1 MSQLFKCSGDSN
13 ACHPDP
19 KLHICASLP
28 QGLLHPDLKLGQG
41 KSPGQGCH
49 HGKGTRNSS
58 CGDTAQT
65 QAWWQGWRSSK
76 GRKTTER
83 VTGLRPQY
91 ATCRRGHDVH
101 RLAPSPKSWPKK
113 LSVHTMKHHSSSRER
128 GQATHT
134 NAHDAPGHKK
144 SELKNNM
151 HKASFS
157 RGKANHKTLLRLM
170 GALPI
175 NTRED

>member
-1 MSQLFKCSGDSN
+1 MAEQ
-13 ACHPDP
+13 
-19 KLHICASLP
+19 
-28 QGLLHPDLKLGQG
+28 QG
-41 KSPGQGCH
+41 KKDYREGH
-49 HGKGTRNSS
+49 
-58 CGDTAQT
+58 
-65 QAWWQGWRSSK
+65 
-76 GRKTTER
+76 
-83 VTGLRPQY
+83 RPQ
-91 ATCRRGHDVH
+91 ASICHMQERPRWTPPGTITKV
-101 RLAPSPKSWPKK
+101 LAEEV
-113 LSVHTMKHHSSSRER
+113 SVHTMKHHSSSRER

-170 GALPI
+170 GAPPI